1 MRRVPNNRYQRWLI
15 AGVTIAL
22 ALNPLIGSAATIS
35 GGHHGVTSA
44 HGSRSFHTGHTSR
57 SSFHSPTRSGGF
69 RVPSSHGVTG
79 SRPFTTTR
87 NFRSPARSTG
97 STTSKNSTSPNR
109 EITSQSTGTT
119 TPKTTAATS
128 HLTSTT
134 NPSRPAVGTSAANRQ
149 LIHSNREQRSYNH
162 WAGYY
167 HSHYP
172 NESANSLFDHLWFW
186 IPMWLLI
193 RSQSTGQGNV
203 NIPTDANGQA
213 QHWIKVGSKVVFVP
227 TDIWAKVQPGDHVKL
242 IDDQHL
248 SINGQVY
255 QR

>member
-1 MRRVPNNRYQRWLI
+1 MRKVPNNRYHHLLI
-15 AGVTIAL
+15 ASVTVAL
-22 ALNPLIGSAATIS
+22 TLNPLVGSAAIIS
-35 GGHHGVTSA
+35 GGHHGVTSV
-44 HGSRSFHTGHTSR
+44 HGSRSIPTSR
-57 SSFHSPTRSGGF
+57 PSFHSPTRSGGF
-69 RVPSSHGVTG
+69 RAPSSHGVTG
-79 SRPFTTTR
+79 SRHFTTTR
-87 NFRSPARSTG
+87 NFRSPSRSIG
-97 STTSKNSTSPNR
+97 STTNKNSTSPNR
-109 EITSQSTGTT
+109 ETTSQSTGTT
-119 TPKTTAATS
+119 TPKTTASTS

-134 NPSRPAVGTSAANRQ
+134 NPSRPAVGTSSANRQ
-149 LIHSNREQRSYNH
+149 LIHSPREQRSYNH

-186 IPMWLLI
+186 IPMWLLV
-193 RSQSTGQGNV
+193 RSQATGQANV
-203 NIPTDANGQA
+203 NVPTDANGQA

-248 SINGQVY
+248 SINGKIY